1 MQRRDLLKN
10 LFLASVAGTAAVAA
24 PGCISDAPA
33 DLPLDGPKSGTDK
46 VYGRTPPE
54 LARDA
59 AIRESTYLTEGE
71 LETIAVLVDLILP
84 ATAEIGGATEA
95 EVPAFIE
102 FIVKDIPSHQ
112 LPIRGGLMWLNNE
125 SKDRYGEPFVAL
137 AKKQQTAILDDIA
150 YPDEDGKR
158 PELAPGIRFFDRL
171 RNLTVTGYY
180 TSRLGVKEDLGY
192 SGNAPNVWDGVPQ
205 PVLDKHGMAYE
216 AEWLA
221 KCVDQEQRNVTAK
234 WDAEGRLLT

>member
-10 LFLASVAGTAAVAA
+10 LLIASVAGTAAVAA
-24 PGCISDAPA
+24 PGCVRNTAEPTLNDTK
-33 DLPLDGPKSGTDK
+33 LDTGNA
-46 VYGRTPPE
+46 YGRTPAE

-59 AIRESTYLTEGE
+59 KIREDEYLTEGE

-84 ATAEIGGATEA
+84 ATAEVGGASEA

-112 LPIRGGLMWLNNE
+112 LPIRGGLMWLNSHSN
-125 SKDRYGEPFVAL
+125 DRFGIPFVELTDARQR
-137 AKKQQTAILDDIA
+137 AVLDDIA
-150 YPDEDGKR
+150 YPDEEGKR

-180 TSRLGVKEDLGY
+180 TSRLGVRDDLGY
-192 SGNAPNVWDGVPQ
+192 SGNAPNVWDGVPRH
-205 PVLDKHGMAYE
+205 VLDKHGLAYE
-216 AEWLA
+216 PEWLT
-221 KCVDQEQRNVTAK
+221 KCVDQERRDQLAA
-234 WDAEGRLLT
+234 WDDAGRLLT